1 MRTNNQTRAI
11 FNSGCDFRGT
21 MKEHAN
27 EAFPLALAAISK
39 ATGLPLTSV
48 RLFLDCEFGR
58 TFAAEVLYNLSEGQ
72 ALAPAIDAIT
82 NRWKTNK
89 IDAQTHH
96 THGLPVGLPYLRSFV
111 QLSQI
116 VDDLLGGDRAT

>member
-1 MRTNNQTRAI
+1 MSTNNQTRAI

-21 MKEHAN
+21 MKEHAT

-48 RLFLDCEFGR
+48 KLFLDCDLGR
-58 TFAAEVLYNLSEGQ
+58 NFAAEVLYNLSEGQ
-72 ALAPAIDAIT
+72 ALAPAIDAVT
-82 NRWKTNK
+82 NRWKTKK
-89 IDAQTHH
+89 IDTQVHH
-96 THGLPVGLPYLRSFV
+96 TYGLPVGRPYLKSLV

-116 VDDLLGGDRAT
+116 VDDFLGGDRAT